1 MLVHTDDAVAAE
13 AAVGVMGYQAGVEV
27 LVEVT
32 QFLLQGL
39 KQKILYSV

>member
-1 MLVHTDDAVAAE
+1 MLVHTDDAVTAE
-13 AAVGVMGYQAGVEV
+13 AAVGVMVYEAGVEV

-39 KQKILYSV
+39 KQKILYLV